1 MLLLVTFVV
10 LAVGVSFLCSIA
22 EAVLLSST
30 TSYVLSLEKEGR
42 SSGPVLRALK
52 DDINSPL
59 AVILTLNTIAHTIG
73 AAGAGA
79 QAVLVFG
86 NVYLGIF
93 SAVLTLIILVFSEII
108 PKALGAHYWRVLA
121 PVTGFTLFYLIKVLY
136 PFVLLS
142 RKLTSWLT
150 SSEDIVQG
158 FSRNEFAAM
167 AELGEQEGELEAHE
181 AKILQ
186 NMFSLQEKTVRDVMT
201 PRSVIFALSEED
213 TLQAL
218 LEARDKDSFSRIPIY
233 AGDADNITGF
243 VLRTELLMSRAHG
256 EQDKSLK
263 EFRRKLPAILDKF
276 SLLAAFDQFLS
287 REVQIMLVVNEYGEA
302 QGLITLEDV
311 FEELLGREIT
321 DESDAVEDMQKL
333 ARSRAVLKK
342 IRIRSENR
350 GEKGNGKKAK

>member
-1 MLLLVTFVV
+1 MLLLITFVL

-42 SSGPVLRALK
+42 SSGRILKALK

-79 QAVLVFG
+79 QATLLFG
-86 NVYLGIF
+86 SVYLGVF
-93 SAVLTLIILVFSEII
+93 SAVLTLAILVFSEII

-121 PVTGFTLFYLIKVLY
+121 PMTGYALFYLIKVLY
-136 PFVLLS
+136 PFVVMS
-142 RKLTSWLT
+142 RKLTGWLA
-150 SSEDIVQG
+150 SSEDVVQG

-186 NMFSLQEKTVRDVMT
+186 NIFSLQEKTVREVMT
-201 PRSVIFALSEED
+201 PRSVIFSLSEEN

-218 LEARDKDSFSRIPIY
+218 LEARDKDNFSRIPVY
-233 AGDADNITGF
+233 VSEPDNITGF
-243 VLRTELLMSRAHG
+243 VLRMELLMSNAQG
-256 EQDKSLK
+256 EQDKPLK
-263 EFRRKLPAILDKF
+263 EFRRDLPAILDKF
-276 SLLAAFDQFLS
+276 SLLAAFDQFLNQGS
-287 REVQIMLVVNEYGEA
+287 QIMLVVNEYGET

-311 FEELLGREIT
+311 FEELLGTEIT

-342 IRIRSENR
+342 IRIRSKNR
-350 GEKGNGKKAK
+350 EAQENGKQSK

>member
-1 MLLLVTFVV
+1 MLLLITFVL

-42 SSGPVLRALK
+42 PSGRILKALK

-79 QAVLVFG
+79 QATLLFG
-86 NVYLGIF
+86 NVYLGVF
-93 SAVLTLIILVFSEII
+93 SAVLTLVILVFSEII
-108 PKALGAHYWRVLA
+108 PKALGAHYWRALA
-121 PVTGFTLFYLIKVLY
+121 PMTGFALFYLIKILY
-136 PFVLLS
+136 PFVVMS
-142 RKLTSWLT
+142 RKLTGWLA
-150 SSEDIVQG
+150 SSEEIVQG

-181 AKILQ
+181 AKMLQ
-186 NMFSLQEKTVRDVMT
+186 NIFSLQEKTVREVMT
-201 PRSVIFALSEED
+201 PRSVIFSLSEEN

-218 LEARDKDSFSRIPIY
+218 LEARDKDNFSRIPVY
-233 AGDADNITGF
+233 DSEPDNITGF
-243 VLRTELLMSRAHG
+243 VLRMELLMSSAHG
-256 EQDKSLK
+256 EADKPLR
-263 EFRRKLPAILDKF
+263 EFRRDLPAILDKF
-276 SLLAAFDQFLS
+276 SLLAAFDQFLNQGS
-287 REVQIMLVVNEYGEA
+287 QIMLVVNEYGET

-311 FEELLGREIT
+311 FEELLGTEIT

-342 IRIRSENR
+342 IRIRSENSEAQEHPR
-350 GEKGNGKKAK
+350 QSK